1 MFKVS
6 MVKVSAV
13 NHRLVLPVKN
23 KVIMVWASETGKKV
37 SLKDGSKTIK
47 KQFGGRNMRLTFLG
61 AARTVTGSCYMLE
74 VGGKKM
80 LVDCGMFQ
88 GSRAIKELNER
99 PFAFHPGEIDAMVLT
114 HAHIDH
120 SGLIPK
126 LVKEGF
132 KGRIHCTKSTQQ
144 LCTILLPDSAHIQE
158 SDAEVANRKGLRAG
172 KPQVVPLFTVD
183 DAYTSLQNFYV
194 HDFEERFE
202 VIPGVTAI
210 LRVAGHIIGSAVARL
225 EVEENGEKT
234 TLIFSGDVGQP
245 NQPILQDPSI
255 LCGADFIITESTYG
269 DRIHKAYDKEAELA
283 KIINATLERGGNV
296 IFPAFAVGR
305 TQVLLYYFQK
315 LTQEGKIPDVPI
327 YVDSPMATK
336 ATGITLANKDE
347 YDEETRA
354 LVEFQGEKLFAM
366 KNVHFTPT
374 ADESKLINSMEGS
387 KIILSASGMADA
399 GRILHHLRHNL
410 WRPECSVV
418 FAGFQVE
425 GSMGRNLIDGA
436 KKVKIMGETINVAAE
451 IINMSGFSAHADKEQ
466 LLAWYKQMSQKPKIF
481 FVTHGEMTGA
491 SSLAKELQMQLG
503 TATYIPKYGD
513 SVAIT
518 GSEYTI
524 EPAPE
529 TESVQEVADL
539 QDSLSMVERNYLQY
553 KNKIEQ
559 IAVRDS
565 TKAEQMR
572 KKLEKVRRYMDD
584 MLGSI

>member
-1 MFKVS
+1 M
-6 MVKVSAV
+6 
-13 NHRLVLPVKN
+13 
-23 KVIMVWASETGKKV
+23 
-37 SLKDGSKTIK
+37 
-47 KQFGGRNMRLTFLG
+47 
-61 AARTVTGSCYMLE
+61 
-74 VGGKKM
+74 
-80 LVDCGMFQ
+80 
-88 GSRAIKELNER
+88 
-99 PFAFHPGEIDAMVLT
+99 
-114 HAHIDH
+114 
-120 SGLIPK
+120 
-126 LVKEGF
+126 
-132 KGRIHCTKSTQQ
+132 
-144 LCTILLPDSAHIQE
+144 
-158 SDAEVANRKGLRAG
+158 
-172 KPQVVPLFTVD
+172 
-183 DAYTSLQNFYV
+183 
-194 HDFEERFE
+194 
-202 VIPGVTAI
+202 
-210 LRVAGHIIGSAVARL
+210 
-225 EVEENGEKT
+225 
-234 TLIFSGDVGQP
+234 
-245 NQPILQDPSI
+245 
-255 LCGADFIITESTYG
+255 
-269 DRIHKAYDKEAELA
+269 
-283 KIINATLERGGNV
+283 

-336 ATGITLANKDE
+336 ATGITLASKDE

-366 KNVHFTPT
+366 KNVHFTLT

-387 KIILSASGMADA
+387 KIVLSASGMADA
-399 GRILHHLRHNL
+399 GRILHHLKHNL

-418 FAGFQVE
+418 FVGFQAE

-466 LLAWYKQMSQKPKIF
+466 LLAWYKQMPQNPKIF

-491 SSLAKELQMQLG
+491 FSLAKELQMQLG

-553 KNKIEQ
+553 KSKIEQ

>member
-1 MFKVS
+1 M
-6 MVKVSAV
+6 
-13 NHRLVLPVKN
+13 
-23 KVIMVWASETGKKV
+23 
-37 SLKDGSKTIK
+37 
-47 KQFGGRNMRLTFLG
+47 
-61 AARTVTGSCYMLE
+61 
-74 VGGKKM
+74 
-80 LVDCGMFQ
+80 
-88 GSRAIKELNER
+88 
-99 PFAFHPGEIDAMVLT
+99 
-114 HAHIDH
+114 
-120 SGLIPK
+120 
-126 LVKEGF
+126 
-132 KGRIHCTKSTQQ
+132 
-144 LCTILLPDSAHIQE
+144 
-158 SDAEVANRKGLRAG
+158 
-172 KPQVVPLFTVD
+172 VPLFTVD

-283 KIINATLERGGNV
+283 KIINTTLERGGNV

-336 ATGITLANKDE
+336 ATGITLASKDE

-366 KNVHFTPT
+366 KNVHFTLT

-387 KIILSASGMADA
+387 KIVLSASGMADA
-399 GRILHHLRHNL
+399 GRILHHLKHNL

-418 FAGFQVE
+418 FVGFQAE

-466 LLAWYKQMSQKPKIF
+466 LLAWYKQMPQNPKIF

-491 SSLAKELQMQLG
+491 FSLAKELQMQLG

-553 KNKIEQ
+553 KSKIEQ